1 MFNPNLY
8 NTPYHT
14 TDLSKF
20 KFLVTGGAG
29 FIGSN
34 IVEYL
39 IKYNA
44 GHVRVLDNLSNG
56 YFENIKDFMGL
67 PNFEFILG
75 DVRNFETC
83 KKAIEG
89 MDFVTHQAALGSV
102 PRSISDPIT
111 SNEVNVSGFL
121 NILTAVKDA
130 PNIKRMVYAASS
142 STYGDSAAL
151 PKVEGNEGNPLS
163 PYAVTK
169 LVNEL
174 YADVYSKVYGLHTIG
189 LRYFNVFG
197 PKQNPNNP
205 YAAVI
210 PIFCK
215 AFIEGKTPTIN
226 GDGLTSR
233 DFTFVENAV
242 QANVRAMLYGIDEN
256 SLESLVGLESLKL
269 NPLNSEALN
278 SEALNPLN
286 SAALNPL
293 KKHEVFNMACGDQ
306 VTLNEM
312 ITMLNQLSGQQI
324 APHYGPERKG
334 DVKHSKASINKIS
347 TFLNYEPQFRF
358 QKGLEIVFE
367 WYKTQ
372 I

>member
-1 MFNPNLY
+1 MFNPKLY
-8 NTPYHT
+8 NTPYHSN
-14 TDLSKF
+14 DLSKF

-75 DVRNFETC
+75 DIRNFETC
-83 KKAIEG
+83 KKALAG

-102 PRSISDPIT
+102 PRSISDPLT

-121 NILTAVKDA
+121 NILTAVKDS

-174 YADVYSKVYGLHTIG
+174 YADVYSKIYGLHTIG

-215 AFIEGKTPTIN
+215 DFIEGNVPTIN

-242 QANVRAMLYGIDEN
+242 QANVKAML
-256 SLESLVGLESLKL
+256 LETDISSESGEKRLT
-269 NPLNSEALN
+269 
-278 SEALNPLN
+278 
-286 SAALNPL
+286 
-293 KKHEVFNMACGDQ
+293 KHEVFNMACGDQ

-312 ITMLNQLSGQQI
+312 ITMLNQLSGQEI
-324 APHYGPERKG
+324 APIYGPERKG
-334 DVKHSKASINKIS
+334 DVKHSKASIDKIS
-347 TFLNYEPQFRF
+347 TILNYEPQFRF
-358 QKGLEIVFE
+358 QKGLEIVLE
-367 WYKTQ
+367 WYKTNH
-372 I
+372 

>member
-1 MFNPNLY
+1 MFNPKLY

-75 DVRNFETC
+75 DIRNFETC
-83 KKAIEG
+83 KKAMEG

-197 PKQNPNNP
+197 PKQNPDNP

-215 AFIEGKTPTIN
+215 VFIEGKQPTIN

-242 QANVRAMLYGIDEN
+242 QANIRAMLLGTVTSTSVTSSGVEKQ
-256 SLESLVGLESLKL
+256 LT
-269 NPLNSEALN
+269 
-278 SEALNPLN
+278 
-286 SAALNPL
+286 
-293 KKHEVFNMACGDQ
+293 KHEVLNMACGDQ

-312 ITMLNQLSGQQI
+312 IAMLNQLSGQQI
-324 APHYGPERKG
+324 APIYGPERKG
-334 DVKHSKASINKIS
+334 DVKHSKASIDKIS
-347 TFLNYEPQFRF
+347 NFLNFEPQFRF
-358 QKGLEIVFE
+358 QKGLEIVYE

-372 I
+372 Y

>member
-1 MFNPNLY
+1 MFNSKLY
-8 NTPYHT
+8 NIPYHT
-14 TDLSKF
+14 EDLSKY
-20 KFLVTGGAG
+20 KFLITGGAG

-39 IKYNA
+39 LKYGA

-56 YFENIKDFMGL
+56 YFENIKDFMDL
-67 PNFEFILG
+67 PNFEFVLG
-75 DVRNFETC
+75 DIRDFDTC
-83 KKAIEG
+83 KKALEG
-89 MDFVTHQAALGSV
+89 IDFVTHQAALGSV
-102 PRSISDPIT
+102 PRSIGDPIT

-121 NILTAVKDA
+121 NVLTAVKDT
-130 PNIKRMVYAASS
+130 PSIKRMVYAASS
-142 STYGDSAAL
+142 STYGDSPKL

-174 YADVYSKVYGLHTIG
+174 YADVFSKVYGFHTIG

-215 AFIEGKTPTIN
+215 HFIENTLPTIN

-242 QANVRAMLYGIDEN
+242 QANIKAMLLPEI
-256 SLESLVGLESLKL
+256 S
-269 NPLNSEALN
+269 
-278 SEALNPLN
+278 
-286 SAALNPL
+286 
-293 KKHEVFNMACGDQ
+293 KHEVMNMACGDQ

-312 ITMLNQLSGQQI
+312 IEMLNQISGKSI
-324 APHYGPERKG
+324 SANYGPERKG
-334 DVKHSKASINKIS
+334 DVKHSKASIDKIS
-347 TFLNYEPQFRF
+347 ELLNYEPKFRF
-358 QKGLEIVFE
+358 KNGLDIVFD

-372 I
+372 VK

>member
-1 MFNPNLY
+1 MFNPDLY
-8 NTPYHT
+8 NTPYHVE
-14 TDLSKF
+14 DLSKY
-20 KFLVTGGAG
+20 KFLITGGAG

-56 YFENIKDFMGL
+56 YFENIKCFMEL

-75 DVRNFETC
+75 DIRSFETC
-83 KKAIEG
+83 VKAIEG
-89 MDFVTHQAALGSV
+89 IDFVTHQAALGSV
-102 PRSISDPIT
+102 PRSISDPIL
-111 SNEVNVSGFL
+111 SNDVNVSGFL
-121 NILTAVKDA
+121 NILTAVKNA

-142 STYGDSAAL
+142 STYGDSEGL
-151 PKVEGNEGNPLS
+151 PKVEGNEGSPLS

-215 AFIEGKTPTIN
+215 SFIEGKQPTIN

-242 QANVRAMLYGIDEN
+242 QANIRALLLELTDID
-256 SLESLVGLESLKL
+256 SLNQNRSTNHPINLLT
-269 NPLNSEALN
+269 
-278 SEALNPLN
+278 
-286 SAALNPL
+286 
-293 KKHEVFNMACGDQ
+293 KHEVFNMACGDQ

-312 ITMLNQLSGQQI
+312 IEMLNQLSGRKLR
-324 APHYGPERKG
+324 PFYGPERKG
-334 DVKHSKASINKIS
+334 DVKHSKASIDKIS
-347 TFLNYEPQFRF
+347 TFLNYEPRFRF
-358 QKGLEIVFE
+358 QKGLEIVYD
-367 WYKTQ
+367 WYKNQ
-372 I
+372 ESK